1 MQELKIFENSDFGQV
16 RTLEYNVY
24 TKCNE
29 CGREISIDLFEH
41 FDSGCDLCSTVCF
54 CSECSKKM
62 KKLKK

>member
-1 MQELKIFENSDFGQV
+1 MYYVKSKIKD
-16 RTLEYNVY
+16 LEINIEIEDNVY

-62 KKLKK
+62 KKLNK